1 VSSATIGRIRRGLTS
16 DQRRTAILDAA
27 AVVFDRAGYSG
38 ATLED
43 VAREAGIGKTTLYHY
58 FDSKAEI
65 LFGIHEVFIDLLI
78 SSHERRL
85 RLGLGPDQLLLEV
98 LADILELMDTHR
110 GHVRVFFE
118 HHRELP
124 EPDREVIRVKRDR
137 YEAMLQ
143 DVIRGGIADG
153 SFRQVDPSLSALA
166 LFGMCNWAY
175 QWYRPDG
182 ELRTREIAY
191 RFYDFFVNGIGAPGL
206 RGPVPPPPAP

>member
-1 VSSATIGRIRRGLTS
+1 MSSEAVGRMRRGLTN
-16 DQRRTAILDAA
+16 DQRRAALLDAA
-27 AVVFDRAGYSG
+27 ATVFDRSGYAG

-43 VAREAGIGKTTLYHY
+43 VAREAGVGKTTLYHY
-58 FDSKAEI
+58 FSSKAEI

-78 SSHERRL
+78 ESHDRRL

-98 LADILELMDTHR
+98 LADILGLMQTHR

-124 EPDREVIRVKRDR
+124 APDREVIRERRDR
-137 YEAMLQ
+137 YEAMIQ
-143 DVIRGGIADG
+143 DVIRAGIADG

-175 QWYRPDG
+175 QWFSPDG
-182 ELRTREIAY
+182 ALRTREIAY
-191 RFYDFFVNGIGAPGL
+191 SFYDFFVNGIGSPTL
-206 RGPVPPPPAP
+206 RGPVPHPLAS